1 MLLLAIV
8 ECGRHIS
15 IELVCVLGG
24 SMLNSIA
31 VPTKVRHVD
40 TILFHCSLFLVVNV
54 AVCMLLILMREFEND
69 LLYIAFTP
77 EFYASAARWQGIAF
91 RSSDNPSLC

>member
-1 MLLLAIV
+1 LCAGQLHA
-8 ECGRHIS
+8 EQHSCAHEGKACRYYT
-15 IELVCVLGG
+15 
-24 SMLNSIA
+24 
-31 VPTKVRHVD
+31 VP
-40 TILFHCSLFLVVNV
+40 LFSFLVVNV